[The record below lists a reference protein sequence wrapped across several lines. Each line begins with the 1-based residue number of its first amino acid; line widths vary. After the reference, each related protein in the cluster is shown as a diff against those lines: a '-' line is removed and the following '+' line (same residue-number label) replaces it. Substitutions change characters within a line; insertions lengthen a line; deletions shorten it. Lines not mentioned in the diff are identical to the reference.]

1 MKRLIAV
8 LIVVFIVGQSWA
20 QTPEYLL
27 QKDFRTEKQKIYDGI
42 SATKKQLN
50 EVKKGDLKLERS
62 ADSLKRMIGYCT
74 GQLGMTTDSLKKTSA
89 KLNALQEKVDSQKF
103 LPKKMRI
110 LLALVLLIVFVLLFI
125 LVFLFKRKSD
135 ENYLLAVELNKQTNE
150 HLELELANFK
160 GEFQKFREQ
169 FAALSNEMNQMI
181 LTGLNNVETQNRQL
195 EQHLHENLARV
206 EGRIDPIGA
215 EINKIRE
222 DQAGVIKTLTDNMNA
237 IRPELDKR
245 NQAMAAEI
253 AKLGEDLRAI
263 KGKP

>member
-50 EVKKGDLKLERS
+50 EVKKGDLKMERS

-74 GQLGMTTDSLKKTSA
+74 GQLGMTTDSLKKTCA

-103 LPKKMRI
+103 LSRRVRVLI
-110 LLALVLLIVFVLLFI
+110 ALVLLILFGLLFI

-135 ENYLLAVELNKQTNE
+135 ANYLSAVELNKQTNE
-150 HLELELANFK
+150 HLEIELANFK
-160 GEFQKFREQ
+160 GELLKSREQ
-169 FAALSNEMNQMI
+169 FAALSNEMNQLI
-181 LTGLNNVETQNRQL
+181 LNGLNKFETQNRQL

-206 EGRIDPIGA
+206 EERIDPIGA

-222 DQAGVIKTLTDNMNA
+222 DQAGVIKTLTDSMNA
-237 IRPELDKR
+237 IRPEMDKR
-245 NQAMAAEI
+245 SQSMAADI
-253 AKLGEDLRAI
+253 AKLGEELKSL